1 MNYIPVE
8 CKGPVVPVAVD
19 LLGANQF
26 LPLCTYLD
34 CSRKTLISDTLLHSA
49 SFFSTTPPWIFVS
62 TAQFFHLKRR
72 QEKSAKQNVLYEV
85 PPENNDISESYWSNW
100 TKFGLNNQNKIS
112 KVLEVQCKLCK
123 TQRLAAIWWFWKGL
137 FLICFLTK
145 FKHILKNNDFLE
157 ALKPIRNCKFR
168 CRQL

>member
-49 SFFSTTPPWIFVS
+49 SCFSTTPPWIFVS

-72 QEKSAKQNVLYEV
+72 QEKSANQNVLY
-85 PPENNDISESYWSNW
+85 DKSHQKTMISRRVIDQIERNSDSIIR
-100 TKFGLNNQNKIS
+100 TKF
-112 KVLEVQCKLCK
+112 
-123 TQRLAAIWWFWKGL
+123 QRYL
-137 FLICFLTK
+137 K
-145 FKHILKNNDFLE
+145 FNANSV
-157 ALKPIRNCKFR
+157 RR
-168 CRQL
+168 SV